1 MTARPRG
8 PAAALLPALFALC
21 MSGWARPAPAY
32 TIETTARHAII
43 VDVET
48 GATLLERAADDPVPP
63 ASMSKLMTVYMV
75 FERLKDGRLTLDD
88 KLPVSRRA
96 WRKGGSKMFV
106 MVDTRVRLE
115 DLLRGIIVQSG
126 NDACI
131 VVAEAIG
138 GSEERFAEMM
148 TARAR
153 EIGLERSTF
162 RNATGWPD
170 DEHLMSVR
178 DVATLSQRLIEDFP
192 EYYPMFAESSFRYSR
207 IKQYNRNPLLRH
219 DIGADG
225 LKTGFTEDAG
235 YGLAA
240 SARRGGRRV
249 VLVLAGLPDADA
261 RARESLRLMDVALNQ
276 YRNYELFSEGDT
288 LHDAK
293 VWLGDRATVPL
304 VVGADVAITLRK
316 RSREGLKAVVSY
328 SSPLSA
334 PLARGRP
341 VARLVVTA
349 PGFPTL
355 EVPLLAGEDVAKLGL
370 LGRIGPAIGHLFL
383 GDAAPRR

>member
-1 MTARPRG
+1 MTFRPCGRR
-8 PAAALLPALFALC
+8 AALLPVLFALC
-21 MSGWARPAPAY
+21 ASAWARPAPAY
-32 TIETTARHAII
+32 TIETAARHAII
-43 VDVET
+43 LDVET
-48 GATLLERAADDPVPP
+48 GSVLLEREADAPVPP
-63 ASMSKLMTVYMV
+63 ASMSKLMTIYMV

-138 GSEERFAEMM
+138 GSEEKFAEMM
-148 TARAR
+148 TARAQ
-153 EIGLERSTF
+153 ELGLEHSTF

-178 DVATLSQRLIEDFP
+178 DIASLSQRLIEDFP

-225 LKTGFTEDAG
+225 LKTGYTEDAG

-240 SARRGGRRV
+240 SAQRDGRRV

-261 RARESLRLMDVALNQ
+261 RARESLRLMDIALNQ
-276 YRNYELFSEGDT
+276 YRNYKLFSEGDAV
-288 LHDAK
+288 HDAR

-304 VVGADVAITLRK
+304 VVGADVGVTLRK

-328 SSPLSA
+328 SSPLLA
-334 PLARGRP
+334 PLARGQP

-355 EVPLLAGEDVAKLGL
+355 ETPLLAGENVAKLGL
-370 LGRIGPAIGHLFL
+370 LGRIGPAIGYLFL
-383 GDAAPRR
+383 GEVAPPQ

>member
-1 MTARPRG
+1 MTFRPRG
-8 PAAALLPALFALC
+8 PGAALLPVLLALC
-21 MSGWARPAPAY
+21 VSTWARPVPAY

-43 VDVET
+43 LDVGT
-48 GATLLERAADDPVPP
+48 GSVLLERAADAPIPP
-63 ASMSKLMTVYMV
+63 ASMSKLMTVYMI

-138 GSEERFAEMM
+138 GSEEKFAEMM
-148 TARAR
+148 TVRGR
-153 EIGLERSTF
+153 EIGLEHSTF

-178 DVATLSQRLIEDFP
+178 DIALLSQRLIEDFP
-192 EYYPMFAESSFRYSR
+192 EYYPMFAERSFRYSR

-219 DIGADG
+219 DVGADG
-225 LKTGFTEDAG
+225 LKTGYTEDSG

-240 SARRGGRRV
+240 SAERDGRRV
-249 VLVLAGLPDADA
+249 VLVLAGLPDADV
-261 RARESLRLMDVALNQ
+261 RARESLRLMDIALNQ
-276 YRNYELFSEGDT
+276 YRNYELFSEGDVV
-288 LHDAK
+288 HDAK
-293 VWLGDRATVPL
+293 VWLGDPSTVPL
-304 VVGADVAITLRK
+304 VVGADVGVTLRK

-328 SSPLSA
+328 SSPLFA
-334 PLARGRP
+334 PLARGQP
-341 VARLVVTA
+341 VARMVVTA

-355 EVPLLAGEDVAKLGL
+355 EVPLLAGEDVVKLGL
-370 LGRIGPAIGHLFL
+370 LGRIGPAISYLFL
-383 GDAAPRR
+383 GEATPRQ